1 MRNVRNKFKLVMT
14 GVLSAVAVVALTPG
28 AVAAGTSTLAF
39 TALIGNPCVTIDGAT
54 PDANVKLVI
63 RDSFGTLLVRQDL
76 SADISGSASYCAGF
90 GIATGHKLKAVTA
103 SDEHVLVVPELS
115 IRLNRV
121 TDRLR
126 GTGPA
131 GATLRI
137 RCERADPF
145 RHFEPCIWRDGVTVG
160 SDGDWATN
168 VPFDFIGGAEF
179 FVRWRSGEDQVIAWG
194 TAPFISVTLDRS
206 RFDGA
211 TRSGAVSHVELEGK
225 ASTTVIGD
233 PFDGTFRD
241 RFRDDLDEPVDL
253 APGDILVTDISPDAH
268 FIVPNIDAT
277 VGVNSDVVS
286 GRCYDTG
293 SSARLV
299 QVLLHRSGKERGWAL
314 LDTEADGSF
323 SFDFQTDGDPF
334 WTNADVRDGD
344 RLTVRCMQ
352 VEGDWV
358 QRVIF
363 ASV

>member
-1 MRNVRNKFKLVMT
+1 MTHVSRRLAIFTT
-14 GVLSAVAVVALTPG
+14 GVLLAMVMTILTAGSA
-28 AVAAGTSTLAF
+28 AAGSSLSFSTF
-39 TALIGNPCVTIDGAT
+39 IGDPCVFIDGAA
-54 PDANVKLVI
+54 PNAEIKFVI
-63 RDSFGTLLVRQDL
+63 RDGFGTLLVRETL
-76 SADISGSASYCAGF
+76 TADSSGSALFCAGF
-90 GIATGHKLKAVTA
+90 GVAAGHKLKAVT
-103 SDEHVLVVPELS
+103 SSGEHVLVVPQVS

-126 GTGPA
+126 GTGPT

-145 RHFEPCIWRDGVTVG
+145 RHFEPCIWRTGVTVG
-160 SDGDWATN
+160 GDGEWATS

-179 FVRWRSGEDQVIAWG
+179 FVLWRSGDDRVGAWG
-194 TAPFISVTLDRS
+194 TAPFISATLDRPWFS
-206 RFDGA
+206 GA
-211 TRSGAVSHVELEGK
+211 TRANAVKHIELEGK
-225 ASTTVIGD
+225 ASTTVVGD

-241 RFRDDLDEPVDL
+241 RFRDASDNPVNL
-253 APGDILVTDISPDAH
+253 APGDSLMTDISVDAH
-268 FIVPNIDAT
+268 WIAPDIDAS

-314 LDTEADGSF
+314 LDTEADGTF

-344 RLTVRCMQ
+344 RITVRCMQ

-358 QRVIF
+358 QRVLF
-363 ASV
+363 ASA